1 MVIIVRKC
9 YQKSVDMGR
18 KLEENMYGWVGFF
31 ISGPH
36 TPVTFLVKYPPGKIS
51 CRQVPQ
57 PPNLTYYNGCL
68 ELTYHRKAFS
78 TFYLVEEKFEIIT
91 S

>member
-9 YQKSVDMGR
+9 YQKSVDMGQ

-36 TPVTFLVKYPPGKIS
+36 TPVTFLVKYPPRDIFTL
-51 CRQVPQ
+51 V
-57 PPNLTYYNGCL
+57 LIFL
-68 ELTYHRKAFS
+68 FS
-78 TFYLVEEKFEIIT
+78 YIET
-91 S
+91 

>member
-1 MVIIVRKC
+1 MMIIVRKC

-36 TPVTFLVKYPPGKIS
+36 TPVTFLVKYPPPGFG
-51 CRQVPQ
+51 
-57 PPNLTYYNGCL
+57 PPRFC
-68 ELTYHRKAFS
+68 
-78 TFYLVEEKFEIIT
+78 
-91 S
+91 

>member
-36 TPVTFLVKYPPGKIS
+36 TPVTFLVKYPPG
-51 CRQVPQ
+51 
-57 PPNLTYYNGCL
+57 G
-68 ELTYHRKAFS
+68 
-78 TFYLVEEKFEIIT
+78 
-91 S
+91 

>member
-18 KLEENMYGWVGFF
+18 KLEENMYGWVFFF

-36 TPVTFLVKYPPGKIS
+36 TPVPFLVPPGVCDIS
-51 CRQVPQ
+51 
-57 PPNLTYYNGCL
+57 
-68 ELTYHRKAFS
+68 S
-78 TFYLVEEKFEIIT
+78 EEW
-91 S
+91 

>member
-1 MVIIVRKC
+1 MMIIVRKC

-36 TPVTFLVKYPPGKIS
+36 TPVTFLVKYPPPPPGKQGPAYAANS
-51 CRQVPQ
+51 
-57 PPNLTYYNGCL
+57 
-68 ELTYHRKAFS
+68 A
-78 TFYLVEEKFEIIT
+78 EICEVFT
-91 S
+91 ANSAS

>member
-31 ISGPH
+31 HFRSAHPRH
-36 TPVTFLVKYPPGKIS
+36 FS
-51 CRQVPQ
+51 SQVP
-57 PPNLTYYNGCL
+57 PPRVSKYGL
-68 ELTYHRKAFS
+68 HS
-78 TFYLVEEKFEIIT
+78 WII
-91 S
+91 